1 VHKRKTLDYPHAVA
15 RLGAAT
21 AVLLLVL
28 PACFW
33 SGDDP
38 AVTSPSAAA
47 AGDLSIE
54 PVDVGGYELFLQ
66 CIGEGSPVVVLEA
79 GLNASGTSTW
89 FDFQERF
96 RALTRTCTY
105 DRAGLGFSDRRPRA
119 LGSPD
124 GSLMAEELHALL
136 EASGE
141 PPPYVLVGH
150 SFGGMVVRLFAA
162 AYPEDVVGVVL
173 EDSSQEE
180 EIDAYREVN
189 AGAWIDGG
197 TRIDIEATERA
208 LREAGQLG
216 DRPLVV
222 VTAGIYEDVL
232 DPRFAFEVQQR
243 LPELST
249 TVVHVVA
256 KGSGHFV
263 HDENPQLIAQAIGE
277 VVEAV
282 RSDGGLP
289 PCEDTFPE
297 LGGRCLLG

>member
-1 VHKRKTLDYPHAVA
+1 MVRV
-15 RLGAAT
+15 GAG
-21 AVLLLVL
+21 LLALSL
-28 PACFW
+28 ALSACFW

-38 AVTSPSAAA
+38 AVTSPPAAA
-47 AGDLSIE
+47 EGDLSIE
-54 PVDVGGYELFLQ
+54 AIDVGGYELYLQ
-66 CIGEGSPVVVLEA
+66 CIGEGTPVVVLEA
-79 GLNASGTSTW
+79 GLDASGTTAW

-96 RALTRTCTY
+96 RALTRTCAY

-124 GSLMAEELHALL
+124 GSLMADELHALL

-162 AYPEDVVGVVL
+162 AYPEDVAGVVL
-173 EDSSQEE
+173 EDSSQED

-189 AGAWIDGG
+189 AGAWVESG

-208 LREAGQLG
+208 LRHAGDLG

-232 DPRFAFEVQQR
+232 DPRFAFEMQQR
-243 LPELST
+243 LAELST
-249 TVVHVVA
+249 QVVHVVA
-256 KGSGHFV
+256 KRSGHFV
-263 HDENPQLIAQAIGE
+263 HDENPQLMAQAIGE
-277 VVEAV
+277 VVQAV
-282 RSDGGLP
+282 RSEGRLP
-289 PCEDTFPE
+289 PCVDTFPE
-297 LGGRCLLG
+297 LVGRCLLG

>member
-1 VHKRKTLDYPHAVA
+1 MARVTAAALAVA
-15 RLGAAT
+15 LAM
-21 AVLLLVL
+21 

-38 AVTSPSAAA
+38 AMTSPSAAA
-47 AGDLSIE
+47 SGDLSIE
-54 PVDVGGYELFLQ
+54 AFDVGGYELYLQ
-66 CIGEGSPVVVLEA
+66 CIGEGTPIVVLEA
-79 GLNASGTSTW
+79 GLNGSGTMAW
-89 FDFQERF
+89 FQFQERF
-96 RALTRTCTY
+96 RSLTRTCTY
-105 DRAGLGFSDRRPRA
+105 DRSGLGFSDLRPRE

-124 GSLMAEELHALL
+124 GPLMANELHALL
-136 EASGE
+136 EAAGE

-162 AYPEDVVGVVL
+162 AYPDEVVGMVL
-173 EDSSQEE
+173 EDSSQED
-180 EIDAYREVN
+180 EIDAYREVG
-189 AGAWIDGG
+189 AGAWVDGG
-197 TRIDIEATERA
+197 ARIDIEATERA
-208 LREAGQLG
+208 LRDASGLG
-216 DRPLVV
+216 DLPLVV

-243 LPELST
+243 LAELST
-249 TVVHVVA
+249 SVVHVVA

-263 HDENPQLIAQAIGE
+263 HEENPQLIAQAIGE

-289 PCEDTFPE
+289 PCRDTFPE

>member
-1 VHKRKTLDYPHAVA
+1 MVRFRAAAVGVA
-15 RLGAAT
+15 LAF
-21 AVLLLVL
+21 

-33 SGDDP
+33 SGGDP
-38 AVTSPSAAA
+38 AATSPSVAAE
-47 AGDLSIE
+47 GDLSIE
-54 PVDVGGYELFLQ
+54 AIDVGGYELYLQ
-66 CIGEGSPVVVLEA
+66 CIGEGTPIVVLEA
-79 GLNASGTSTW
+79 GLGASGTSTW
-89 FDFQERF
+89 FEFQERF
-96 RALTRTCTY
+96 RSLTRTCTY

-136 EASGE
+136 EVSGE
-141 PPPYVLVGH
+141 PPPYILVGH

-173 EDSSQEE
+173 EDSSQED

-197 TRIDIEATERA
+197 TRIDIDETERA
-208 LREAGQLG
+208 LRDAGDLG
-216 DRPLVV
+216 DLPLVV

-232 DPRFAFEVQQR
+232 DPRFAFGVQQR
-243 LPELST
+243 LAELST
-249 TVVHVVA
+249 HVVHVVA
-256 KGSGHFV
+256 KRSGHFV
-263 HDENPQLIAQAIGE
+263 HDQNPQLMVQAIGE

-282 RSDGGLP
+282 RSGGGLP

>member
-1 VHKRKTLDYPHAVA
+1 MVRFRAVA
-15 RLGAAT
+15 F
-21 AVLLLVL
+21 AVALAL

-54 PVDVGGYELFLQ
+54 AIDVGGYELYLQ
-66 CIGEGSPVVVLEA
+66 CIGEGTPIVVLEA
-79 GLNASGTSTW
+79 GLGASGTSTW
-89 FDFQERF
+89 FEFQERF
-96 RALTRTCTY
+96 RSLTRTCTY

-119 LGSPD
+119 LGIPD
-124 GSLMAEELHALL
+124 GPLMADELHALL
-136 EASGE
+136 EGARE

-150 SFGGMVVRLFAA
+150 SFGGMVVRLYAA
-162 AYPEDVVGVVL
+162 AYPQEVVGMVL
-173 EDSSQEE
+173 EDSSQED

-189 AGAWIDGG
+189 AGAWVDGSI
-197 TRIDIEATERA
+197 RIDIEASGRA
-208 LREAGQLG
+208 LRDAGDLG
-216 DRPLVV
+216 DLPLVV

-232 DPRFAFEVQQR
+232 DPRFAFDMQQR
-243 LPELST
+243 LAELST

-263 HDENPQLIAQAIGE
+263 HDQNPQLVAQAIGE

-282 RSDGGLP
+282 RSEGELP

>member
-1 VHKRKTLDYPHAVA
+1 MVRFRAVA
-15 RLGAAT
+15 F
-21 AVLLLVL
+21 AVALAL

-54 PVDVGGYELFLQ
+54 AIDVGGYELYLQ
-66 CIGEGSPVVVLEA
+66 CIGEGTPIVVLEA
-79 GLNASGTSTW
+79 GLGASGTSTW
-89 FDFQERF
+89 FEFQERF
-96 RALTRTCTY
+96 SSLTRTCTY

-124 GSLMAEELHALL
+124 GPLMADELHALL
-136 EASGE
+136 EAAGE

-150 SFGGMVVRLFAA
+150 SFGGMVVRLYAA
-162 AYPEDVVGVVL
+162 AYPQEVVGMVL
-173 EDSSQEE
+173 EDSSQED

-189 AGAWIDGG
+189 AGAWVDGSI
-197 TRIDIEATERA
+197 RIDIEATGRA
-208 LREAGQLG
+208 LRDAGDLG
-216 DRPLVV
+216 DLPLVV

-232 DPRFAFEVQQR
+232 DPRFAFDMQQR
-243 LPELST
+243 LAELST

-263 HDENPQLIAQAIGE
+263 HDQNPQLIAQAIGE

-282 RSDGGLP
+282 RSEGGLP